1 MTFAWPEMLLALL
14 GVPVLLFLYGRLQHR
29 RHRIAA
35 TYGELGLNHP
45 ELTGRSEARR
55 HIPPA
60 LFLIGLIILMVAA
73 ARPQMTVSLPRQVG
87 TVILAF
93 DVSGSMAADD
103 VKPTRIEA
111 AKTAARD
118 FVGGEPPSVDI
129 GVVAFSDSGFS
140 VQVPTDDKDAVLGA
154 INRLAPQL
162 GTSLASGI
170 YMSLSIIEPNKGQGP
185 LSYSIL
191 TPAPTATPTAVPQ
204 GYHAPAAIV
213 LLTDGENNENP
224 DPLAAAKAAADR
236 GVRVYTVGLGSPT
249 GATLEINGFSI
260 HTQLDEDLLKQIADT
275 TGGAY
280 YGAED
285 QGELQ
290 AVYRDL
296 ATKLTIKPEKTEV
309 TSLFAGA
316 GALVLLI
323 AGIISLIW
331 YGRVP

>member
-1 MTFAWPEMLLALL
+1 MTFAWPMMLLTLTSIPLL
-14 GVPVLLFLYGRLQHR
+14 VLLYGRLLR
-29 RHRIAA
+29 RRCRIAA
-35 TYGELGLNHP
+35 TYGELGLDRP
-45 ELTGRSEARR
+45 GAIGPSGARR
-55 HIPPA
+55 HLPPA
-60 LFLIGLIILMVAA
+60 LFLLGLTILMVSA
-73 ARPQMTVSLPRQVG
+73 ARPQMAVSLPRQVG

-103 VKPTRIEA
+103 VQPTRIEA

-118 FVGGEPPSVDI
+118 FVGAQPPSVDV

-140 VQVPTDDKDAVLGA
+140 VQVPTNDEEAVLGA

-162 GTSLASGI
+162 GTSLANGI
-170 YMSLSIIEPNKGQGP
+170 YMSLNVIESGQGQAP
-185 LSYSIL
+185 LIYSNL
-191 TPAPTATPTAVPQ
+191 TPAPTETPTAVPQ

-213 LLTDGENNENP
+213 LLTDGENNEDP
-224 DPLAAAKAAADR
+224 DPLAAAQTAADR
-236 GVRVYTVGLGSPT
+236 GVRIYTVGLGSPSGT
-249 GATLEINGFSI
+249 TLEINGFSV
-260 HTQLDEDLLKQIADT
+260 HTQLDGQLLQQIADL

-285 QGELQ
+285 QGDLE
-290 AVYRDL
+290 AIYRDL
-296 ATKLTIKPEKTEV
+296 ATRLTIKSEKTEV

-323 AGIISLIW
+323 AGIISLTW